1 MESIAL
7 LCTDGS
13 ELAIEALRASLPLLT
28 PTDRTIVL
36 TVESPADPDH
46 TTGTGFS
53 GPASA
58 DLSTQIETDGDM
70 VAKQHVDAAVAA
82 LGLQDSE
89 MTPVEMTSVE
99 VMAVVGKPGEA
110 ICQLAT
116 ALPASVIVMG
126 TSGRSG
132 LRRAMMG
139 STSDHVVRYAP
150 CPVLVKAV
158 GPR

>member
-13 ELAIEALRASLPLLT
+13 DPAIEALQAALPLLA
-28 PTDRTIVL
+28 PTDRTIVV
-36 TVESPADPDH
+36 TVESPADPEL

-58 DLSTQIETDGDM
+58 DLSAQIETTGDIA
-70 VAKQHVDAAVAA
+70 AKQHLDETVAV
-82 LGLQDSE
+82 LGLHSAE
-89 MTPVEMTSVE
+89 IA
-99 VMAVVGKPGEA
+99 AVVGKPGEA
-110 ICQLAT
+110 ICALAES
-116 ALPASVIVMG
+116 LSVSVIVMG

-132 LRRAMMG
+132 LRRAMIG
-139 STSDHVVRYAP
+139 STSDHVVRHAP

-158 GPR
+158 GPH